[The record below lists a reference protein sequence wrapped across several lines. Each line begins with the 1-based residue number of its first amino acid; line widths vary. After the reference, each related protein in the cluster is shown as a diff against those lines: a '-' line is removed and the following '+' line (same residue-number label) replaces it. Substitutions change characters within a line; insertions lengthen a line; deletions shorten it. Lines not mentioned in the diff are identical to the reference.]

1 MYAIVLTGG
10 KQYKVEPGKYF
21 KAERVDANVGD
32 VIKAQNGTAV
42 YTEEEGWFSFDLTEL
57 VPGEGYMYQNTSNSI
72 KQLTY
77 TTKKTTSKTTKRA
90 AGDKNE
96 G

>member
-1 MYAIVLTGG
+1 MSLADAL
-10 KQYKVEPGKYF
+10 
-21 KAERVDANVGD
+21 AELDANVGD

-57 VPGEGYMYQNTSNSI
+57 VPGEGYMYQNTSNST

-77 TTKKTTSKTTKRA
+77 TTKKTTSTDFCKREFIA
-90 AGDKNE
+90 E
-96 G
+96 